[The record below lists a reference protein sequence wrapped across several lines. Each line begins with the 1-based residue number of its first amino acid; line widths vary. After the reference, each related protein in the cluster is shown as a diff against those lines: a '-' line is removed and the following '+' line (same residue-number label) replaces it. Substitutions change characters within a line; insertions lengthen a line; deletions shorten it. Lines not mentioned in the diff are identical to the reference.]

1 MDYKFKTITI
11 DLEDDL
17 VGVLTYFKDKGRVK
31 TYWFSMP
38 EALDIDKLLIDT
50 EKIINK

>member
-1 MDYKFKTITI
+1 MDYKFKNITI

-17 VGVLTYFKDKGRVK
+17 VGVMTYFKDKGRVK

-38 EALDIDKLLIDT
+38 QTLDIDKLLEDT
-50 EKIINK
+50 DKIINK

>member
-1 MDYKFKTITI
+1 MDYKFKNITI

-17 VGVLTYFKDKGRVK
+17 VGVMTYFKDKQRVK

-38 EALDIDKLLIDT
+38 EALDIDKLLEDT
-50 EKIINK
+50 KKIINR

>member
-1 MDYKFKTITI
+1 MNYKFKNITI

-17 VGVLTYFKDKGRVK
+17 VGVMTYFKDTQRVK

-38 EALDIDKLLIDT
+38 EALDIDKLLKDT
-50 EKIINK
+50 EKNINK